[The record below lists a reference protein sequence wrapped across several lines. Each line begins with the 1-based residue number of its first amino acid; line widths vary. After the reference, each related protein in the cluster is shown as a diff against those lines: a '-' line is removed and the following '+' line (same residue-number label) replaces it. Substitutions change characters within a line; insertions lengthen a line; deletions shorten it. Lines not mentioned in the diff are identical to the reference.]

1 MVNITLSVPSETKQR
16 MDKFAEINWSAVA
29 RQAFEEKMKDLEFI
43 KEFKAKS
50 TLTEEDALR
59 LGTQKNDL
67 KNEFNSKFAFRG
79 YPGSGYENVD
89 QG

>member
-43 KEFKAKS
+43 KNFKSDSKF
-50 TLTEEDALR
+50 TEKDALE
-59 LGTQKNDL
+59 LGRKVNKAIHERFKKT
-67 KNEFNSKFAFRG
+67 
-79 YPGSGYENVD
+79 YPEVYS
-89 QG
+89 